1 MVFWPRPCT
10 YRAFIRSVH
19 LLDHDRAHSFG
30 SHWSHFTSPTV
41 NLFQGF
47 ALHLQLHLGVFLE
60 DLRVSLAQQYMY
72 HAIVKRIALQNFL
85 RVNQKDYTPILKG
98 CSPDIHHRFGGHHA
112 LGGER
117 HDRDALRRWFER
129 LGRLAPT
136 LQLTVHD
143 VWVKGGP
150 WNTTVIMRWS
160 AVQDLPDGSPY
171 NNHGVHIIR
180 MRWGK
185 VFDIDANEDSQLVA
199 VSLQIWAKYGVN
211 EALADPILS

>member
-1 MVFWPRPCT
+1 MRKPL
-10 YRAFIRSVH
+10 A
-19 LLDHDRAHSFG
+19 G
-30 SHWSHFTSPTV
+30 SRI
-41 NLFQGF
+41 
-47 ALHLQLHLGVFLE
+47 ALARLG
-60 DLRVSLAQQYMY
+60 RRYYMY

-85 RVNQKDYTPILKG
+85 RVNQKDYAAILKG
-98 CSPDIHHRFGGHHA
+98 CSSDVHHRFGGDHA

-117 HDRDALRRWFER
+117 HDREALGRWFER

-150 WNTTVIMRWS
+150 WNTTVIIRWS

-180 MRWGK
+180 MRCLARLATGSAWSIGATPRNA
-185 VFDIDANEDSQLVA
+185 DRRVA
-199 VSLQIWAKYGVN
+199 RSAYRLP
-211 EALADPILS
+211 LRLRRSD

>member
-1 MVFWPRPCT
+1 LRLTRIV
-10 YRAFIRSVH
+10 RAYCY
-19 LLDHDRAHSFG
+19 LLL
-30 SHWSHFTSPTV
+30 SPT
-41 NLFQGF
+41 LQGIKENATDWEMKKPF
-47 ALHLQLHLGVFLE
+47 GYSDARTHPTGSSIAPCEIWTQ
-60 DLRVSLAQQYMY
+60 AYMY

-85 RVNQKDYTPILKG
+85 RVNRKDYAAILRS
-98 CSPDIHHRFGGHHA
+98 CSPDVHHRFGGHHA

-117 HDRDALRRWFER
+117 HDREALGRWFER
-129 LGRLAPT
+129 LGRVAPP

-150 WNTTVIMRWS
+150 WNTTVIIRWS

-199 VSLQIWAKYGVN
+199 ASLQIWAAKGVN

>member
-1 MVFWPRPCT
+1 
-10 YRAFIRSVH
+10 
-19 LLDHDRAHSFG
+19 
-30 SHWSHFTSPTV
+30 
-41 NLFQGF
+41 
-47 ALHLQLHLGVFLE
+47 
-60 DLRVSLAQQYMY
+60 MY
-72 HAIVKRIALQNFL
+72 HAIVKRIAVQNFL
-85 RVNQKDYTPILKG
+85 RVNRKDYAAILKS
-98 CSPDIHHRFGGHHA
+98 CSPDVHHRFGGHHA

-117 HDRDALRRWFER
+117 HDREALGRWFER

-180 MRWGK
+180 CIGARCS
-185 VFDIDANEDSQLVA
+185 ISTQTRTLNL
-199 VSLQIWAKYGVN
+199 LLHPCRYG
-211 EALADPILS
+211 PHTG

>member
-1 MVFWPRPCT
+1 
-10 YRAFIRSVH
+10 
-19 LLDHDRAHSFG
+19 
-30 SHWSHFTSPTV
+30 
-41 NLFQGF
+41 
-47 ALHLQLHLGVFLE
+47 
-60 DLRVSLAQQYMY
+60 MY

-85 RVNQKDYTPILKG
+85 RVNQKDYAAILKG
-98 CSPDIHHRFGGHHA
+98 CSSDVHHRFGGHHA

-117 HDRDALRRWFER
+117 HDREALERWFER

-143 VWVKGGP
+143 VWVKGFP
-150 WNTTVIMRWS
+150 WDTTVIVRWS

-199 VSLQIWAKYGVN
+199 ASLQIWAADGVN
-211 EALADPILS
+211 EALAAPILS